1 MRALAILVAVG
12 LAGPAAAYTVLLG
25 APAVGERPSTIAAY
39 TLPSTQLTEKPMTS
53 TLAEVQAQSSL
64 GPAEGTSSL
73 TETTQ
78 QSLLE
83 LGAVQEGGQIR
94 VTLPGDVLFDFDK
107 SDIRADARP
116 VLDQMAGVLL
126 SMPDDPVAITG
137 HTDAKGSD
145 DYNQALSERRAESV
159 RNWLADLGVDAG
171 RMTPDGAG
179 EAQPV
184 APNQHPDGSDDPDG
198 RQKNR
203 RVEFLIGTGG

>member
-1 MRALAILVAVG
+1 MRALATIAALA
-12 LAGPAAAYTVLLG
+12 LAGPAAAYTVTLG
-25 APAVGERPSTIAAY
+25 AGPVGERPSTIAPHA
-39 TLPSTQLTEKPMTS
+39 LPSTMLAEKPMVS
-53 TLAEVQAQSSL
+53 TLAEVQAQSGL
-64 GPAEGTSSL
+64 GLAPGSSSL
-73 TETTQ
+73 TETAQ

-83 LGAVQEGGQIR
+83 LGAVQEGNQIR

-116 VLDQMAGVLL
+116 VLGQLAGVLL
-126 SMPDDPVAITG
+126 SMPGDPVVITG

-145 DYNQALSERRAESV
+145 DYNQALSERRAELV
-159 RNWLADLGVDAG
+159 RNWLADLGVEAD
-171 RMTPDGAG
+171 RMTPDGMG

-184 APNQHPDGSDDPDG
+184 APNQHPDGSDDPEG